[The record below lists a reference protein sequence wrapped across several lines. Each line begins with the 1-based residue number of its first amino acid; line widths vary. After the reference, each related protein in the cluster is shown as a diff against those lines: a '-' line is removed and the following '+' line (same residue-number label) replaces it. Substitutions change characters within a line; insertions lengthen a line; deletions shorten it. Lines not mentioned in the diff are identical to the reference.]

1 MNIDLLTEP
10 FNIDEFKTKVNDIL
24 YPFDIDLQNLI
35 KDHSLDPAKVEK
47 FITEFDVEYKDA
59 IKYIL
64 TKIRHISWSEFKDN
78 LFELANDIKK
88 RIKGDYGFL
97 LTYNTQYNS
106 EAFFTSL
113 VYQEV
118 FSSWKEPVMCGFI
131 NQQAQNVI
139 YVDDG
144 SYSGIQLLSLLSD
157 FIVNQKNI
165 YSNKPTDFQV
175 ILLTKSNVDL
185 PSLRNEN
192 DYFISININKNLYGF
207 YSKVENK
214 KYLSTNPIG
223 VLDFKLLLQLMKDLN
238 DFKKL
243 HADIVYIK
251 DSHDVKYLDV
261 NKIKLLYN
269 KINIW
274 ICIPYISEE
283 TTKKLDSLEKKNSK
297 YFKIHY
303 AKTTKYR
310 LYNII
315 EDAPTQ
321 MQDKVIQLFRC
332 YLRYYSNYLKQ
343 TEMNLK
349 DIPIFPIYFDHKIA
363 SIISTLSVI
372 IGCGVIVTPKD
383 CKAKF
388 VGPLIKNCELKDKND
403 IENVEKLIENLY
415 TSYIATKSDNNI
427 CSICPKPIYK
437 YRKEDIL

>member
-10 FNIDEFKTKVNDIL
+10 FNVDEFKTKVNDIL
-24 YPFDIDLQNLI
+24 YPYDKDIQSLI
-35 KDHSLDPAKVEK
+35 KDHSLDPLKVEK
-47 FITEFDVEYKDA
+47 FINQFDVEYREA
-59 IKYIL
+59 IMYIL
-64 TKIRHISWSEFKDN
+64 SKIRHISWVEFKDN

-88 RIKGDYGFL
+88 RIKGNYGFL

-113 VYQEV
+113 VYKEL
-118 FSSWKEPVMCGFI
+118 FSKWKEPVMCGFNDSI
-131 NQQAQNVI
+131 AQDVI

-144 SYSGIQLLSLLSD
+144 SYSGIQLISLLSD
-157 FIVNQKNI
+157 FIDNQKNI
-165 YSNKPTDFQV
+165 YSNTQTDFPV
-175 ILLTKSNVDL
+175 ILLTKSNIDL
-185 PSLRNEN
+185 PSLKNDNE
-192 DYFISININKNLYGF
+192 YYISININKNLYGF
-207 YSKVENK
+207 YSKVGNK
-214 KYLSTNPIG
+214 KYLSTNAIG
-223 VLDFKLLLQLMKDLN
+223 ILDFKLLIQLMRDLN

-243 HADIVYIK
+243 HENIVYIK
-251 DSHDVKYLDV
+251 DTHSVKYLDID
-261 NKIKLLYN
+261 KIKLLYN

-283 TTKKLDSLEKKNSK
+283 TTKKLDLLEKKNSK
-297 YFKIHY
+297 YFKITY

-321 MQDKVIQLFRC
+321 LQDKVIELFRC

-343 TEMNLK
+343 TEIELK

-372 IGCGVIVTPKD
+372 IGCGVVVTPKD

-388 VGPLIKNCELKDKND
+388 VGPLIKNCELLDKND
-403 IENVEKLIENLY
+403 KENIEKLIENLY
-415 TSYIATKSDNNI
+415 MSYIATKADNNI

-437 YRKEDIL
+437 YRKDDIL